1 MIFLGKSKQTK
12 KKKML
17 SKTLLGKEAKGKW
30 QAKFMEKAS

>member
-1 MIFLGKSKQTK
+1 MIFLGKSKQT